1 MSNEFVGL
9 TQGDALGR
17 GGERLG
23 GESQNLLAQAQSLR
37 ADMERAGDAIQGAG
51 LSSLNGALRA
61 LMDHCEG
68 LIRWCD
74 DNGIKLTDA
83 HTAVGSTVQ
92 RTVDDFDVAQAGL
105 NSIPRQITL

>member
-1 MSNEFVGL
+1 MSNEYIGL
-9 TQGDALGR
+9 AQGDALGR

-23 GESQNLLAQAQSLR
+23 GESQNLLAQARSLR
-37 ADMERAGDAIQGAG
+37 ADMERAGDAVQGAG

-74 DNGIKLTDA
+74 DNGVKLTEA
-83 HTAVGSTVQ
+83 HGAVGATVRQ
-92 RTVDDFDVAQAGL
+92 TADDFDAAAAGL
-105 NSIPRQITL
+105 NSIPRQITV